1 MTDQLDALRAEVV
14 ALRDEASADAFFY
27 AMEGVYDQ
35 MLDLIDKRMEA
46 GR

>member
-1 MTDQLDALRAEVV
+1 MTDQLAALRAEVE

-35 MLDLIDKRMEA
+35 VLDLIDKYARE